1 MNSDTTR
8 IMDLPENITMQMN
21 PTHRGDGINTSYSP
35 MDVHP
40 NPYGH
45 PPPSVPSLPT
55 PSSGPTNPQNT
66 TPIYNPPPHSSQ
78 PQHTHHSSQEQ
89 FNPTIQQSLPSRD
102 IPQNVSSIVQDPEI
116 QQNYI
121 PPVTDEVQQV
131 SDYMKQYDNINN
143 SKIQAHHS
151 QKAKE
156 QALDD
161 WMDKLQ
167 LPILVALL
175 FFIFQMPFLDRMIFQ
190 RLSFLSIHTTD
201 GNYNTNGMILRSVLF
216 GGLYYLIQY
225 VRTLGIFA

>member
-1 MNSDTTR
+1 
-8 IMDLPENITMQMN
+8 
-21 PTHRGDGINTSYSP
+21 
-35 MDVHP
+35 
-40 NPYGH
+40 
-45 PPPSVPSLPT
+45 
-55 PSSGPTNPQNT
+55 
-66 TPIYNPPPHSSQ
+66 
-78 PQHTHHSSQEQ
+78 
-89 FNPTIQQSLPSRD
+89 
-102 IPQNVSSIVQDPEI
+102 
-116 QQNYI
+116 
-121 PPVTDEVQQV
+121 
-131 SDYMKQYDNINN
+131 MKQYDNINN

-167 LPILVALL
+167 FPILVALL